1 MSECD
6 EILRR
11 FFEHHRWEK
20 ALDGGVGKGINRA
33 LLRLL
38 AEPDTRIAL
47 YRAIKEGTYEIS
59 PPHSALI
66 PKDMRG
72 EWRTVYVNDPAD
84 RVILSIA
91 NDLLFELM
99 PHSIHPACKSYL
111 SGIGC
116 GKIVGEVSK
125 RVRQC
130 ASDVV
135 GWKSDLSKYFD
146 SVPLKYIDQAFD
158 SIEQQY
164 GKSALIQL
172 LRNYYHDDRYIDRQ
186 GKIAHKFMS
195 LRQGCAVAAWLAD
208 VLLYHIDDCL
218 SQMNGYYVRYSDDM
232 LFVGPD
238 HQRAKGVLAEELAHM
253 GLRINPDKHEVLRS
267 DQWFAFLGFSI
278 RGNLISL
285 SPRRIKKFQQYIERL
300 TARTT
305 SMAQATARV
314 NRCLYRGR
322 DGYSWATQV
331 LPVVNAKQD
340 IDTLNAF
347 VMDAIRAA
355 HTGKRRIG
363 GLGFDRQGK
372 HGCIVRGRGRHVAR
386 NRYRTLQ
393 RLDGYYSI
401 GCMQNALKTSRAAY
415 ETIVRQM

>member
-47 YRAIKEGTYEIS
+47 YRAIKEGAYEIS
-59 PPHSALI
+59 PPHTALI

-91 NDLLFELM
+91 NDMLFELM

-146 SVPLKYIDQAFD
+146 SVPLQYIDQAFD
-158 SIEQQY
+158 SVEQQY

-208 VLLYHIDDCL
+208 VLLYHIDDRL
-218 SQMNGYYVRYSDDM
+218 SQMDGYYVRYSDDM

-238 HQRAKGVLAEELAHM
+238 HQRAMEVLADELATM
-253 GLRINPDKHEVLRS
+253 GLHLNADKHEALRS
-267 DQWFAFLGFSI
+267 DQWFNFLGFSI

-285 SPRRIKKFQQYIERL
+285 SPRRIKKFQQRIEYL
-300 TARTT
+300 CAHVTGL
-305 SMAQATARV
+305 AQATARV
-314 NRCLYRGR
+314 NRFLYRGR

-331 LPVVNAKQD
+331 LPVINAKQD
-340 IDTLNAF
+340 VDTLNAF

-363 GLGFDRQGK
+363 GLGFDWQGK

-386 NRYRTLQ
+386 NRYRTPQL
-393 RLDGYYSI
+393 LDGYYSI